1 MSGRGRL
8 HGPPVEKVT
17 AQSTRVPLKRTATPV
32 TLAAAS
38 PPPEPCLKAIPV
50 VLQLRRQQTISCW
63 TRNLSPQDMVI
74 TAPTTLPLETP
85 LAITFALG
93 KSCSLSLTGEVTSCL
108 SENGREPAVFA
119 IRITFSSIEENEQF
133 VLLSLLKELREPSP
147 APPKLAISLVTLDEE
162 LALNY
167 QATPLGSCLVPT
179 VNKRVRT
186 ITTRRVVIT
195 GIGSVAPNGIG
206 RKAFWQGLADGTNC
220 ISRIASFDPT
230 GHPSQIAAEIHEFDP
245 HEFIQT
251 KEVKRMGRS
260 AHLAVVA
267 AQHAIDDAKLR
278 LTSELKSSCGAI
290 IGTGTSGL
298 EYAEYDFYALRE
310 GGVRRM
316 RPYAAIAGFGGA
328 LSSEV
333 SRALGLTGRSIT
345 ISTGCT
351 GSTDAIGEA
360 LQLIRYGATEI
371 LLAGGADAP
380 ITPGIL
386 GAFCQ
391 IGAVCASFNDNP
403 GKASRPFN
411 KDRDGF
417 VLGEGAWMFVLEEL
431 NHALRRDATIYGELI
446 GYAATCDA
454 FHMSLPLPSGE
465 FSANAMKLALDDAM
479 TPPHEVDY
487 IAAYGNATPV
497 NDSYETMVIRNVF
510 GPHASRLLVSSI
522 KSMIGHPI
530 GSCGAGQLAAALMAI
545 STGIVPP
552 TINYEVP
559 DPQCDLDYVPNS
571 ARNADVRTA
580 LCNTLAFG
588 SKNAALV
595 VKRFDPRYDV

>member
-1 MSGRGRL
+1 MVIAA
-8 HGPPVEKVT
+8 P
-17 AQSTRVPLKRTATPV
+17 ATLRPDA
-32 TLAAAS
+32 TLA
-38 PPPEPCLKAIPV
+38 V
-50 VLQLRRQQTISCW
+50 
-63 TRNLSPQDMVI
+63 
-74 TAPTTLPLETP
+74 
-85 LAITFALG
+85 TFALG
-93 KSCSLSLTGEVTSCL
+93 KSCSLSLIGKVTSCL
-108 SENGREPAVFA
+108 PENGTEPPSFVTG
-119 IRITFSSIEENEQF
+119 ITFRTIEENEQF
-133 VLLSLLKELREPSP
+133 VLLSLLKELREPSHTL
-147 APPKLAISLVTLDEE
+147 PKLTISLVTLDEE
-162 LALNY
+162 LSADS
-167 QATPLGSCLVPT
+167 QATPLLSPVAPALHR
-179 VNKRVRT
+179 RVRT
-186 ITTRRVVIT
+186 VTTRRVVIT
-195 GIGSVAPNGIG
+195 GIGAVSPNGIG
-206 RKAFWQGLADGTNC
+206 RKAFWQGLAGGENC
-220 ISRIASFDPT
+220 ISRIRSFDPA
-230 GHPSQIAAEIHEFDP
+230 GHPSQIAAEIHAFDAQA
-245 HEFIQT
+245 FIQT

-260 AHLAVVA
+260 AHLAIA
-267 AQHAIDDAKLR
+267 AARQAIEDAQLE
-278 LTSELKSSCGAI
+278 LTSELKAGIGTI

-298 EYAEYDFYALRE
+298 EYAEHDFYAMRD
-310 GGVRRM
+310 GGVKRM

-380 ITPGIL
+380 ITPAIL

-391 IGAVCASFNDNP
+391 IGAVSMNFNDTP
-403 GKASRPFN
+403 QKASRPFN

-417 VLGEGAWMFVLEEL
+417 VLGEGSWMFVLEEL

-446 GYAATCDA
+446 GYAAKCDA
-454 FHMSLPLPSGE
+454 FHMSRPLPSGE
-465 FSANAMKLALDDAM
+465 YTAQAMKLALNDAM
-479 TPPHEVDY
+479 VEPHDIDY

-497 NDSYETMVIRNVF
+497 NDSYETMVIKNVF
-510 GPHASRLLVSSI
+510 GSSAPRLLVSSI

-530 GSCGAGQLAAALMAI
+530 GSCGAGQLAASLMAI

-559 DPQCDLDYVPNS
+559 DPECDLDYVPNS
-571 ARNADVRTA
+571 ARVAEVRTA

-595 VKRFDPRYDV
+595 VRRFDPQDDI